1 MGRVIRQSVQFVM
14 TILISKNVK
23 YSWKT
28 EVRYY
33 IRRSY
38 TMDALVISPKNTMQ
52 NFVPIEGCAKFALE
66 DTPQYCMETM
76 KTLIPRKT
84 NQKE

>member
-1 MGRVIRQSVQFVM
+1 
-14 TILISKNVK
+14 
-23 YSWKT
+23 
-28 EVRYY
+28 
-33 IRRSY
+33 
-38 TMDALVISPKNTMQ
+38 MDALVISPKNTMQ

-84 NQKE
+84 NQKK